1 MTRHVAPLTIVI
13 AVHAAACVPSRAA
26 LHDPVRREV
35 ERRVGVDVEWRPSA
49 TDARVPA
56 AVAALLRRPLDRDAA
71 VRIALAN
78 SRRLQAEYESLG
90 IAAAAIADATVLEP
104 LEVDAEYAV
113 PVHGSGSEIELDA
126 TQDILGLL
134 QMPQRRGI
142 AGAQLR
148 AARARAVAAT
158 VELVAEVEARY
169 YDLVAAAQELEL
181 RQTALDAASAGAE
194 IIERMHAAGNTTDL
208 ELARELDMR
217 EQARVDVARAQA
229 ALELRREA
237 INRLLGLTGDDTR
250 WSVGNRL
257 PELPADA
264 PPADDI
270 EREAVTASLEL
281 AALRADAE
289 AAAGRVSVARVRTIL
304 PELAIGVAASRR
316 MEGNSEGEWEIGPA
330 IRLGLPLFNQ
340 QQGPRARAHAE
351 LRRAQ
356 NLLGAIAVELRAAAR
371 ADRQRLLAA
380 HAEARHLRDV
390 VLPLRQRILE
400 ETLLQYNAMNAS
412 TFELL
417 AARRGQVE
425 AGRQYIDALRR
436 YWNATADLSAL
447 RRGASATTK
456 TDMTGNADAA
466 RDNGAV
472 EHQGSP

>member
-1 MTRHVAPLTIVI
+1 MRPRLRPVILVA
-13 AVHAAACVPSRAA
+13 AVAGAACVPSRSS
-26 LHDPVRREV
+26 LYGPVQRDV
-35 ERRVGVDVEWRPSA
+35 ERRVGVDVVWRASA

-56 AVAALLRRPLDRDAA
+56 AVAELLRRPLDRDAA

-78 SRRLQAEYESLG
+78 SRRLQADYESLG

-113 PVHGSGSEIELDA
+113 PVNGSGSEIELDA

-134 QMPQRRGI
+134 QLPQRRGV

-158 VELVAEVEARY
+158 VELVADVEAAY
-169 YDLVAAAQELEL
+169 FDLVAAAQELEL
-181 RQTALDAASAGAE
+181 RQTAFDAASAAAE
-194 IIERMHAAGNTTDL
+194 IVERMHAAGNTTDL
-208 ELARELDMR
+208 DLARESDMR
-217 EQARVDVARAQA
+217 EQARVDLGRAQVA
-229 ALELRREA
+229 VEIRREA
-237 INRLLGLTGDDTR
+237 MNRLLGLTGDDTR

-257 PELPADA
+257 PELPGN
-264 PPADDI
+264 PPPTDDV
-270 EREAVTASLEL
+270 EGAAVAASLDL
-281 AALRADAE
+281 SALRADAE
-289 AAAGRVSVARVRTIL
+289 AAAGRVSLARVRSIL
-304 PELAIGVAASRR
+304 PELGIGVAASRR
-316 MEGNSEGEWEIGPA
+316 VDGDAEGEWEVGPA

-356 NLLGAIAVELRAAAR
+356 NLLGAIAIELRASAR
-371 ADRQRLLAA
+371 AARQRLLEA

-390 VLPLRQRILE
+390 VLPLRQRVLD

-417 AARRGQVE
+417 QARRDQVE

-436 YWNATADLSAL
+436 YWTASAEVAAL
-447 RRGASATTK
+447 RRGAAPGVTGMAESPDAT
-456 TDMTGNADAA
+456 GGGGRAA
-466 RDNGAV
+466 Q
-472 EHQGSP
+472 H